1 MTEQS
6 FIEDPQVEQIKGHV
20 RVEDKMRLRELE
32 LETQYELKYLSDKV
46 KDLTTYVESRLET
59 ETVRFQDL
67 NKRVTLITYLILA
80 QLAGINAPQLLS
92 MAKTVLPM

>member
-6 FIEDPQVEQIKGHV
+6 FIIDPQVEQIKGNV

-46 KDLTTYVESRLET
+46 KDLTTYVEGRLESET
-59 ETVRFQDL
+59 ERFLDL

-92 MAKTVLPM
+92 MAKAALPM

>member
-6 FIEDPQVEQIKGHV
+6 FIIDPQVEQIKGNV

-46 KDLTTYVESRLET
+46 KDLTTYVESRLESET
-59 ETVRFQDL
+59 ERFLDL

-92 MAKTVLPM
+92 MAKSALPM

>member
-1 MTEQS
+1 MTANKY
-6 FIEDPQVEQIKGHV
+6 IDNPDVEQIKGNV

-46 KDLTTYVESRLET
+46 KDLTTYVESRLENET
-59 ETVRFQDL
+59 ERFKDL

-80 QLAGINAPQLLS
+80 QLAGIDAPQLVEML
-92 MAKTVLPM
+92 KKFLV